1 MKKTTIGILAIVIVV
16 AVLVWTAFVG
26 IDPFIRPLNKGI
38 KQGLDLVGGSEI
50 TYKAII
56 PGNMSQTDIDSG
68 MDAAITML
76 RQRLNSLGYTEANV
90 YRQTSNNAIVLEV
103 PDVEDPQEAVS
114 MLGATAVVEFR
125 DYQGNVVLDG
135 KDIESASARQ
145 EESNQTGM
153 IGWIVQMEL
162 SDEGYEKFKE
172 GTKIAAQ
179 QESGNNYVEIFLDDE
194 SISKPSVDAQY
205 AATGIESKSPIIE
218 LGNSDRDYA
227 VYLAEIIKAGSLPF
241 TLETGSLRHIG
252 AQLGEDSL
260 DSAILAGIIGIILVM
275 IYMLV
280 FYRMSGLV
288 ADIAL
293 CVYILLFMVTMS
305 AIGINLTLPGIAGLV
320 LTVGMAVD
328 ANIIIYERLREELR
342 NGRTLKG
349 AIEAGFKRALGA
361 ILDGNITTLI
371 AAIVLL
377 WQGTGTILSF
387 AKTLTAGVILSM
399 LCMLIIPR
407 LLLTAIASGG
417 VSNPNLFAILPK
429 KTDGERKPFSFVKAF
444 RVTGIV
450 SVALVVTAVAG
461 LVLLP
466 FGTRIMNLDHDFI
479 GGVTM
484 DIDIGETVNRDISAQ
499 IEETAAEVLGFAP
512 SSISQSGNSGTTV
525 TLKMR
530 DVPSETWDAI
540 YLAVAEQFG
549 GTEKVTLV
557 SCEAISPSVG
567 RDITSSAFIAT
578 ILAAILILLYI
589 AVRFE
594 FRSGIAAIIA
604 LIHDVL
610 VVLSF
615 YIAFQIP
622 MNMNFIAA
630 ILTVVGYSINATIVI
645 FDRIREN
652 NKRSGGQTN
661 FAVVVDR
668 SIKETIRRSIG
679 TTITTLAPLVVL
691 IILSVS
697 SVRNFGIPIVIGLI
711 VGCYSS
717 MFLTGPLW
725 NALRGKKVQ
734 KA

>member
-1 MKKTTIGILAIVIVV
+1 MKKTTMGILAVIIVV
-16 AVLVWTAFVG
+16 AVLAYTAFLG
-26 IDPFIRPLNKGI
+26 LGPIRPLDKGI

-50 TYKAII
+50 TYKAVI
-56 PGNMSQTDIDSG
+56 PEGMSQLDVDNGLDT
-68 MDAAITML
+68 AITML
-76 RQRLNSLGYTEANV
+76 RQRLNALGYTEANV

-103 PDVEDPQEAVS
+103 PDVQDPQEAVS

-125 DYQGNVVLDG
+125 DYQGNIVLDG
-135 KDIESASARQ
+135 KDIKSAAAQQS
-145 EESNQTGM
+145 ENGQTGM

-162 SDEGYEKFKE
+162 TDEGYQKFKE

-179 QESGNNYVEIFLDDE
+179 QSDGNNYVEIFLDNE
-194 SISKPSVDAQY
+194 SISRPNVNAEY
-205 AATGIESKSPIIE
+205 ASTGIDTKTPIIE
-218 LGNSDRDYA
+218 LGNSDREYA
-227 VYLAEIIKAGSLPF
+227 IYLAEIIKAGSLPF

-260 DSAILAGIIGIILVM
+260 NSALLAGIIGIILVM

-280 FYRMSGLV
+280 FYRLSGLI

-293 CVYILLFMVTMS
+293 CVYILLFLVTMS

-328 ANIIIYERLREELR
+328 ANIIIYERLREELIA
-342 NGRTLKG
+342 GRGLKG
-349 AIEAGFKRALGA
+349 AIDAGFKRAFGA
-361 ILDGNITTLI
+361 IFDGNITTLI
-371 AAIVLL
+371 AAVVLL

-387 AKTLTAGVILSM
+387 AKTLAAGVILSM

-417 VSNPNLFAILPK
+417 VSNPKLFASLPK
-429 KTDGERKPFSFVKAF
+429 ESSGEKKQFSFIKAF
-444 RVTGIV
+444 KITKIV
-450 SVALVVTAVAG
+450 SILLVATAVVG

-466 FGTRIMNLDHDFI
+466 FGTRIFNLDHDFI

-484 DIDIGETVNRDISAQ
+484 DIDIGESVNRDVSVQ
-499 IEETAAEVLGFAP
+499 IEGIAAEVLGFAP
-512 SSISQSGNSGTTV
+512 SSVSQSGNNGTTV
-525 TLKMR
+525 TIKMR
-530 DVPSETWDAI
+530 EVPPETWDAI
-540 YLAVAEQFG
+540 YLTVAEQFG

-557 SCEAISPSVG
+557 SCESISPSVG
-567 RDITSSAFIAT
+567 RDITRSAFIST
-578 ILAAILILLYI
+578 ILAAVLILIYV
-589 AVRFE
+589 AFRFE
-594 FRSGIAAIIA
+594 LRSGVAAIVA
-604 LIHDVL
+604 LIHDVF

-615 YIAFQIP
+615 YVIFQIP

-652 NKRSGGQTN
+652 NKRGGGQTG
-661 FAVVVDR
+661 FADTVDR
-668 SIKETIRRSIG
+668 SIRETVRRSIG
-679 TTITTLAPLVVL
+679 TTVTTLAPLVVL

-697 SVRNFGIPIVIGLI
+697 SVRNFGIPIVIGL
-711 VGCYSS
+711 VTGCYSS
-717 MFLTGPLW
+717 MFLTGPMW
-725 NALRGKKVQ
+725 NAMRGKKAK